1 MPRIRQPIFKRPEGS
16 PTLEFERFKAGKNS
30 KSAVVYMPDDGLLVF
45 EGVNYEITTH
55 IQPDW
60 TVTDLYIYKD
70 IDIYNNNSN
79 KEERIRMIVEY
90 ETTTPAEGKNTFQ
103 KICYRVVVPDTDQK
117 AKLTNLFQQHGLKM
131 AKASKEMQAAAKRM
145 RTLTES
151 MSSKV
156 DAICP
161 DFDIH
166 RLNYKTGYRFP
177 LIMEEKFESWES
189 HAAEIAGK
197 STDLSTAD
205 PFSRKR
211 K

>member
-1 MPRIRQPIFKRPEGS
+1 MGNYP
-16 PTLEFERFKAGKNS
+16 

-45 EGVNYEITTH
+45 EGINYEITTH

-70 IDIYNNNSN
+70 IDINNSN
-79 KEERIRMIVEY
+79 KERIRMIVEF
-90 ETTTPAEGKNTFQ
+90 ETTPAEGKNTFQ
-103 KICYRVVVPDTDQK
+103 KICNRVVVPDADQK

-131 AKASKEMQAAAKRM
+131 EKASKEVEAAAKRM
-145 RTLTES
+145 KTLTES

-161 DFDIH
+161 DFDIR

-177 LIMEEKFESWES
+177 LIVEEKFESWES
-189 HAAEIAGK
+189 HAAAIAGK
-197 STDLSTAD
+197 SKDLSTAD

-211 K
+211 KS